1 MTVISTQ
8 LLDGHL
14 LSPRP
19 KRLIPAPAWKRLI
32 NIILDYIGTIIF
44 FSTIIFLIAYGT
56 ETSIKENFIHNQKVY
71 PNAFNFLGLFAMY
84 VYYIVCEYYL
94 SGKTFG
100 KYLTRT
106 VVVTPAGQPPNLN
119 QILIRSALRFIP
131 LEGFILLLESQ
142 SLHDQWSGTMV
153 VEEG

>member
-1 MTVISTQ
+1 MTVITTQ

-32 NIILDYIGTIIF
+32 NIILDYIGTILF
-44 FSTIIFLIAYGT
+44 FSTIIFLIAYVT
-56 ETSIKENFIHNQKVY
+56 ETSIKENFIHNQKAY
-71 PNAFNFLGLFAMY
+71 PIAFNALGIFAMY
-84 VYYIVCEYYL
+84 VYYIVCEFYL

-100 KYLTRT
+100 KYLTGT

-119 QILIRSALRFIP
+119 QVLIRSALRFIP
-131 LEGFILLLESQ
+131 LEGVFLLLNPQ
-142 SLHDQWSGTMV
+142 SLHDEWSGTLV
-153 VEEG
+153 IEE

>member
-1 MTVISTQ
+1 MTVITTQ

-32 NIILDYIGTIIF
+32 NIMLDYIGTILF
-44 FSTIIFLIAYGT
+44 FSAIIFLIAYGT
-56 ETSIKENFIHNQKVY
+56 ESSIKENFIHNQKAY
-71 PNAFNFLGLFAMY
+71 PIAFNVLGIFAMY

-94 SGKTFG
+94 SGKTLG

-106 VVVTPAGQPPNLN
+106 VVVTPAGQPPSLN
-119 QILIRSALRFIP
+119 QVLMRSTLRFIP
-131 LEGFILLLESQ
+131 LEGIILLLKPQ

-153 VEEG
+153 IEEG